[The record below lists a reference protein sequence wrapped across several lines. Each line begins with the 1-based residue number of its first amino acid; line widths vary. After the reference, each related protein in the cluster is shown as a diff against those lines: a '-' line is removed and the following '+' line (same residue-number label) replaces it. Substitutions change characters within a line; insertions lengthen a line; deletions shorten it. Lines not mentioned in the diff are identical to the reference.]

1 MKSLI
6 WSGRRLSRILYRFLE
21 FASRF
26 CSPPLSASWPC
37 SSRDHCCVLC
47 PVHVYSHRDSG
58 AVVAKSS
65 LPPFFST
72 ATELQSFGARKCA
85 RPALRVALS
94 ALGQPAQFHRV
105 GLSGLH
111 RRTDRLVRGTHASQ
125 VLRVERAEGGPD
137 RRTDPTVPSS
147 KFGPSRAIQRSPR
160 KNSCGRRTADG
171 LPGRSTQ

>member
-47 PVHVYSHRDSG
+47 RVHVYSHRDSG

-65 LPPFFST
+65 APTVLFNSD
-72 ATELQSFGARKCA
+72 GAPKVSGPENAAAGPA
-85 RPALRVALS
+85 RRAFNTRAAS
-94 ALGQPAQFHRV
+94 AVSSV

-137 RRTDPTVPSS
+137 RRTDPHGAFFQVWP
-147 KFGPSRAIQRSPR
+147 K
-160 KNSCGRRTADG
+160 
-171 LPGRSTQ
+171 